1 MCRLDVDVDEEAK
14 LVVSA
19 NFMMAVYN
27 IDIARGVGLSVV
39 VSSLLFSSIVYVT
52 LPSESMLVVGR
63 HCGCNC
69 NRAAKGGKNVD
80 DDDAVDAPTTSRVN
94 VIANARRSILFTARW
109 LNNNS
114 NYGNVI

>member
-1 MCRLDVDVDEEAK
+1 
-14 LVVSA
+14 
-19 NFMMAVYN
+19 
-27 IDIARGVGLSVV
+27 
-39 VSSLLFSSIVYVT
+39 
-52 LPSESMLVVGR
+52 MLVVGR

-94 VIANARRSILFTARW
+94 VIANARRSTILFTARW

-114 NYGNVI
+114 NYGNVIKAASACCSLTCRKNHGILLQGHWVTGH

>member
-1 MCRLDVDVDEEAK
+1 MCRLDVNVDEEAT

-19 NFMMAVYN
+19 NFIMAAYN

-39 VSSLLFSSIVYVT
+39 VSSLLFSSIVYVA
-52 LPSESMLVVGR
+52 LPSEYMLVVGR

-69 NRAAKGGKNVD
+69 NRAVKGGKNVDD
-80 DDDAVDAPTTSRVN
+80 DDDAVDAPTTRRVN

-109 LNNNS
+109 LN
-114 NYGNVI
+114 